1 MKGVFPYLRT
11 LPGLVLSIALSAA
24 LLQAQDAR
32 AIIEDSIR
40 AVGGKKAIAGVRNIR
55 GIAHCTGPNGKYTTE
70 IYSATGQRLIFRQ
83 IRAGNIYTGH
93 TNGGAFWTKD
103 EKTGDFSPAGTSEAF
118 AWRSHDY
125 QMLAMDPAARFRDP
139 VFEAEETFAGA
150 AANKLRATDELGKPA
165 YLFFDKNTKL
175 MLGFTIQNPF
185 STNPETIRTVFNEWK
200 QAGSLKLPSKVTASD
215 KKGDFVLNFTGISL
229 NKIDEKVFL
238 VPQKVAAINELLVLH
253 NQARAAHFNRD
264 PELLVSDFADDYTFI
279 GGGKIQQP
287 AREAS
292 IARFRSYFN
301 NSTFLEWDD
310 ITPPVIK
317 ISDDATMAYVTV
329 HKKVKLLARDEK
341 GAEHEETEIY
351 AWLATYRKIGGKW
364 KLTMIASTNTPEAD
378 R

>member
-1 MKGVFPYLRT
+1 MKGVFQYLRT
-11 LPGLVLSIALSAA
+11 LPGLFLSIAIFAT
-24 LLQAQDAR
+24 LLQAQDAG

-40 AVGGKKAIAGVRNIR
+40 AVGSKKAIAGVRNIR
-55 GIAHCTGPNGKYTTE
+55 SIADCTGPNGKYTTE
-70 IYSATGQRLIFRQ
+70 IYSADGQRLIFRQ
-83 IRAGNIYTGH
+83 VRAGNVYTGH
-93 TNGGAFWTKD
+93 TNGSVFWTKD
-103 EKTGDFSPAGTSEAF
+103 EKTGDFSLAGTSEAF

-125 QMLAMDPAARFRDP
+125 QMLIMDPAARFRDP

-165 YLFFDKNTKL
+165 YLFFDKNSKL

-185 STNPETIRTVFNEWK
+185 STKPETIRTIFNEWK
-200 QAGSLKLPSKVTASD
+200 RAGKLMLPSKVTATD
-215 KKGDFVLNFTGISL
+215 KQGDFVLNFTGISL

-238 VPQKVAAINELLVLH
+238 VPQKVVAMNELLVLH

-264 PELLVSDFADDYTFI
+264 PELLVSDFADDYMFV
-279 GGGKIQQP
+279 GGGKIQKP

-292 IARFRSYFN
+292 ITRFRSYFN

-317 ISDDATMAYVTV
+317 VSDDATMGYILV
-329 HKKVKLLARDEK
+329 HKKVRLLAKNENGRQQ
-341 GAEHEETEIY
+341 EETEIY

-364 KLTMIASTNTPEAD
+364 KLTTIASTNTPEAD